1 MHTLSLHFILFNY
14 LFLFHHSLLY
24 SWWTDCQI
32 TTAIKT
38 NAKQKWN
45 QVLTL
50 KLLEKTKQWN
60 QNYKTCHFCT
70 RKCQTSG
77 SSVIIK
83 VFLRYEKTVAF
94 TFLWVPAIC
103 INFVPLHKFCA
114 IYINFWKN
122 LRNNSRENFVF
133 LHFCTQKCL
142 NFFKIQTSYSV
153 QFQKNIKNR
162 FRENVKKRWFWV
174 QKGPIFTILSIWIF
188 LQNPNQSFLPNH

>member
-1 MHTLSLHFILFNY
+1 MEPSFN
-14 LFLFHHSLLY
+14 
-24 SWWTDCQI
+24 
-32 TTAIKT
+32 IKT
-38 NAKQKWN
+38 IRKSQAMKP
-45 QVLTL
+45 
-50 KLLEKTKQWN
+50 KLQ
-60 QNYKTCHFCT
+60 KTCYFCT
-70 RKCQTSG
+70 RKCQTSR

-103 INFVPLHKFCA
+103 INF
-114 IYINFWKN
+114 WKN
-122 LRNNSRENFVF
+122 LRNSSCENFLF

-142 NFFKIQTSYSV
+142 DSLKIQTSYSV

-188 LQNPNQSFLPNH
+188 LQNPKQSFLPNH